1 MLAILGLPYI
11 YLTLPHGIT
20 RATTQDWEKRKD
32 MESTRRSIAKALS
45 WRILATVITSVLVF
59 AITGKG
65 EFAAT
70 VGLADTTIKFFI
82 YFAHERLW
90 NRVNY
95 GREQKQPEYI
105 I

>member
-1 MLAILGLPYI
+1 
-11 YLTLPHGIT
+11 
-20 RATTQDWEKRKD
+20 

-45 WRILATVITSVLVF
+45 WRIVATLITSAIVYL
-59 AITGKG
+59 ITGKG

-70 VGLADTTIKFFI
+70 IGLADTTIKFFV
-82 YFAHERLW
+82 YFGHERAW
-90 NRVNY
+90 NRIPY